1 MFFCQSVPDTEVA
14 VGIPA
19 HQAHVP
25 ASPLPVVV
33 PHAMPPGS
41 PATQPTTPAAQV
53 GPPVLTSDQL
63 GKLQSELDVVQGNMA
78 VLSEMLTELTPG
90 KEHPSDLELLQVK
103 CECLV
108 KYLFLLGVLHSIK
121 KENALYTDHVCLS
134 VCLPFYL

>member
-1 MFFCQSVPDTEVA
+1 VCFFQSVPDTEVA

-19 HQAHVP
+19 HQAHIPV
-25 ASPLPVVV
+25 SPLPVVV

-103 CECLV
+103 CACLV
-108 KYLFLLGVLHSIK
+108 KYSCWVFFAALK
-121 KENALYTDHVCLS
+121 KRMLYTQTLS
-134 VCLPFYL
+134 VCLSHSVSD

>member
-1 MFFCQSVPDTEVA
+1 MFFHQSIPDTEVA

-41 PATQPTTPAAQV
+41 PVAQPTTPAAQV

-103 CECLV
+103 YA
-108 KYLFLLGVLHSIK
+108 YLAKDMSLSGVLRNIK
-121 KENALYTDHVCLS
+121 KEHA
-134 VCLPFYL
+134 